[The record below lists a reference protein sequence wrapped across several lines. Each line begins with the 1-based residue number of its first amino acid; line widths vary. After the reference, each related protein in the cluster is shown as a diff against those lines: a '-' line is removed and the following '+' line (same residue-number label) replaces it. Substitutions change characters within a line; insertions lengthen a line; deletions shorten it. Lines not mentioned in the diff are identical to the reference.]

1 MKIHI
6 RWNGT
11 TSNSDILV
19 NFLLLLQQCTKISEN
34 TLFSFDV
41 VQITWNERRAWTK
54 TNSSKI
60 YFIITLGLSEKYHN
74 NVYEKACLASFCH
87 CLSVTCL
94 LLYCFFFCIVFHH
107 GFSSIVKSRF
117 TNNDLSFFIKW
128 FKAVHPITSC
138 WSSVDMIRFS
148 FSFRQA
154 MLGPNIM
161 GRNKRWYRYIWKRKN
176 RRIPPNLPLFV
187 QNLSWK
193 VFHAQKQRFFNS
205 KSELEVTV
213 LKDWLNVSNSNNFPP

>member
-1 MKIHI
+1 M
-6 RWNGT
+6 
-11 TSNSDILV
+11 
-19 NFLLLLQQCTKISEN
+19 
-34 TLFSFDV
+34 
-41 VQITWNERRAWTK
+41 
-54 TNSSKI
+54 
-60 YFIITLGLSEKYHN
+60 
-74 NVYEKACLASFCH
+74 ACLASFCH

-94 LLYCFFFCIVFHH
+94 LLYCFFFFVL
-107 GFSSIVKSRF
+107 FSITVSPQLWSLYLLTMIFRF
-117 TNNDLSFFIKW
+117 LLNGSKPYIKPGNR
-128 FKAVHPITSC
+128 FPIASC

-154 MLGPNIM
+154 MLGSNIM

-213 LKDWLNVSNSNNFPP
+213 LKDWLNASNSNNFPR

>member
-1 MKIHI
+1 M
-6 RWNGT
+6 
-11 TSNSDILV
+11 

-41 VQITWNERRAWTK
+41 VQITWNERRPWTK

-60 YFIITLGLSEKYHN
+60 YFIITLGPSEKYHN
-74 NVYEKACLASFCH
+74 NLYENEWLAWLLFVIV
-87 CLSVTCL
+87 CLSL
-94 LLYCFFFCIVFHH
+94 ACFFIVSFFCFVFHH